1 MSAIDVQLLW
11 QMVESHPDGVVVVD
25 ALATDQPVLYVN
37 PAFTRM
43 TGYSAPDLI
52 GRNLRFLQGDDREQ
66 EARQRLSQAVKA
78 GETCRVL
85 IRNYRK
91 DGSAFWNDMA
101 IQPLK
106 SADGR
111 VTHFIGYYR
120 ASGRDSG
127 RDSGEHLRQEGKA
140 PAARELPGAAAP
152 ISVLRDDRLTGLY
165 NRAYFEELVRRD
177 WAIAQRDGRSVAWF
191 VFDIDALGLYN
202 ETFGRNAG
210 DACIRRVARTVAGH
224 FRRASDLTA
233 RFEGGTVIAAGIGMN
248 AELAAQHARIIRDK
262 VAELHIHH
270 PRCTVQKYITIS
282 VGISAGV
289 PTSQDAPQAHI
300 EKVLGALKQAKA
312 EGRNRIHEA
321 S

>member
-1 MSAIDVQLLW
+1 MSVIDPELARLVL
-11 QMVESHPDGVVVVD
+11 ESDPDGVVLVD
-25 ALATDQPVLYVN
+25 ALGPDQPVLYVN
-37 PAFTRM
+37 PAFSRM
-43 TGYSAPDLI
+43 TGYSAADLA
-52 GRNLRFLQGDDREQ
+52 GRNLRLLQGDDRDQ
-66 EARQRLSQAVKA
+66 DARQRLSQAVKA

-91 DGSAFWNDMA
+91 DGSLFWNEMT

-111 VTHFIGYYR
+111 LTHFIGYSR
-120 ASGRDSG
+120 LANGETGREMGHGQRVEG
-127 RDSGEHLRQEGKA
+127 RGTATRE
-140 PAARELPGAAAP
+140 PAGTVP
-152 ISVLRDDRLTGLY
+152 ISVVRDDRLTGLY

-191 VFDIDALGLYN
+191 VFDIDALALYN

-210 DACIRRVARTVAGH
+210 DACIRRVARTIAAH

-233 RFEGGTVIAAGIGMN
+233 RFEGGMVIAAGIGMT

-270 PRCTVQKYITIS
+270 PKCAVQKYVTIS
-282 VGISAGV
+282 GGISASV
-289 PTSQDAPQAHI
+289 PTSQDAPQTHI

-312 EGRNRIHEA
+312 GGRNRIHEA